1 MIADT
6 TALQRQHRRLE
17 RLKAEGIHRSTVFVH
32 QQCQSVLE
40 SLRPLLLNPDQA
52 PLIERVLTEVQELTP
67 PTNVAQVVQ
76 LSPFRYPGGKT
87 WLVPELRRWLST
99 IGSVNHFIEPFAGG
113 ASCGLMVAHEK
124 RAKSVI
130 LGELDQAVAAVW
142 QVLFEAPAD
151 DLAWVSRQILTFKVE
166 ESAVRRILANEPRT
180 LRERAW
186 RTIIQNRM
194 QRGGI
199 LAPGA
204 GLVKTGENGR
214 GLSSRWYPETLVK
227 RFGLIQGFR
236 DRVSVFAG
244 DAFEL
249 IAQHAKGKANC
260 FLIDPPYTAGGK
272 RAGSRLYRHHA
283 LDHHRLFQTMANV
296 RGNVMMTYDDS
307 PEVRELA
314 KQFEFRVTQVPMKS
328 THHEVHKELVLIRP
342 AS

>member
-1 MIADT
+1 MIADA

-17 RLKAEGIHRSTVFVH
+17 RLKSEGIHRSTVFVH

-40 SLRPLLLNPDQA
+40 ILRPLLLNPSQA
-52 PLIERVLTEVQELTP
+52 PLIERVLTEVQERTP

-99 IGSVNHFIEPFAGG
+99 LGTVTNFVEPFAGG
-113 ASCGLMVAHEK
+113 ASCSLMVANER
-124 RAKSVI
+124 RAKRVI
-130 LGELDQAVAAVW
+130 LGELDQDVVAVW
-142 QVLFEAPAD
+142 QVLFEAPTAD
-151 DLAWVSRQILTFKVE
+151 LSWLSDQILNFEVE
-166 ESAVRRILANEPRT
+166 EAAVRRILSSDPKA

-204 GLVKTGENGR
+204 GLVRTGENGR

-227 RFGLIQGFR
+227 RFNLIQTFR
-236 DRVSVFAG
+236 DSVSVFAG
-244 DAFEL
+244 DAFDL
-249 IAQHAKGKANC
+249 IAQHSKGKTNC

-272 RAGSRLYRHHA
+272 RAGSRLYKHHA
-283 LDHHRLFQTMANV
+283 LNHRRLFETMANV
-296 RGNVMMTYDDS
+296 RGHVMMTYDDS

-314 KQFEFRVTQVPMKS
+314 KEFEFRVTQIPMKS
-328 THHEVHKELVLIRP
+328 THHEVHKELALIR
-342 AS
+342 AAG